1 MAYRSLLT
9 LVVITQ
15 PVLLLQ
21 TGCDHY
27 EPLKVRDSR
36 MQEGPGLFSGEKGYF
51 DLSSGL
57 QLNDKTLK
65 VKAKRPPE
73 EEINTRRPLKTDLDE
88 SDSE

>member
-57 QLNDKTLK
+57 QLNGKSFK
-65 VKAKRPPE
+65 VKSKPQE
-73 EEINTRRPLKTDLDE
+73 EAINTRRPLKTDLDE